1 MTARTMM
8 WFFALGLLTGGPV
21 MADPLLIHTRLM
33 SLDLARDIAWKAIEA
48 CRESGYSVSAVVVD
62 RSGDPQVVMRDVYA
76 SRFTVDIARD
86 KANAVI
92 LSGVSSAEFARNR
105 ADIRDEMNLV
115 GGIMVLD
122 GALPI
127 TAAGTLLGAIGIS
140 GSPGGDKD
148 EACARKALDS
158 VQARLEFA
166 D

>member
-1 MTARTMM
+1 
-8 WFFALGLLTGGPV
+8 

-62 RSGDPQVVMRDVYA
+62 RSGDPLVVMRDVYA

-115 GGIMVLD
+115 DGIMVLD
-122 GALPI
+122 GGLPV
-127 TAAGTLLGAIGIS
+127 TSAGTLLGAIGIS

-148 EACARKALDS
+148 EACARNALDA
-158 VQARLEFA
+158 VQERLEFA
-166 D
+166 E